1 MRWGS
6 VPKEIKMTENQRN
19 KDEKVFDPL
28 DLKPLV
34 TCMIRPPSLCDGE
47 GIPWPMISNTF
58 PFKTEPSD
66 GNMKV
71 LISLV

>member
-34 TCMIRPPSLCDGE
+34 TCMIRSPSLCDGE
-47 GIPWPMISNTF
+47 VIP
-58 PFKTEPSD
+58 
-66 GNMKV
+66 
-71 LISLV
+71 